1 MENSTIKIDKAAIG
15 LSLLCV
21 AHCLLTPIA
30 VVILPALGATFLD
43 DERFH
48 YALLLL
54 VLPTSIFSLGLGC
67 SKHGQ
72 REILLFGF
80 FGLFLMSLILKFHLL
95 SQNLVV
101 YYNLKL
107 HKDYLNYSEDT
118 FQKVME
124 KFKDTFAKNVFLQ
137 YEFNSQWKKLKN
149 YANLNNVSIL
159 GDIPILGRMFRS
171 TAGLSLIHI

>member
-30 VVILPALGATFLD
+30 IIILPALGATFLD

-67 SKHGQ
+67 SMHGR
-72 REILLFGF
+72 REILLFGL
-80 FGLFLMSLILKFHLL
+80 FGLFLMSLILVLG
-95 SQNLVV
+95 
-101 YYNLKL
+101 
-107 HKDYLNYSEDT
+107 ED
-118 FQKVME
+118 
-124 KFKDTFAKNVFLQ
+124 
-137 YEFNSQWKKLKN
+137 
-149 YANLNNVSIL
+149 IL
-159 GDIPILGRMFRS
+159 GELGEKVSTIIGASIIAVAHVRNFRACQNS
-171 TAGLSLIHI
+171 HCKSEQSS

>member
-30 VVILPALGATFLD
+30 ILILPALGATFLD

-67 SKHGQ
+67 SKHGR
-72 REILLFGF
+72 REILLFGL
-80 FGLFLMSLILKFHLL
+80 FGLFLMSLIL
-95 SQNLVV
+95 
-101 YYNLKL
+101 
-107 HKDYLNYSEDT
+107 
-118 FQKVME
+118 
-124 KFKDTFAKNVFLQ
+124 
-137 YEFNSQWKKLKN
+137 
-149 YANLNNVSIL
+149 IL
-159 GDIPILGRMFRS
+159 GEDILGELGEKVSTIIGASIIAVAHVRNFRACQNS
-171 TAGLSLIHI
+171 HCKSEQSS

>member
-30 VVILPALGATFLD
+30 IIILPALGATFLD

-72 REILLFGF
+72 REILLFGL
-80 FGLFLMSLILKFHLL
+80 FGLFLMSLILVLG
-95 SQNLVV
+95 
-101 YYNLKL
+101 
-107 HKDYLNYSEDT
+107 ED
-118 FQKVME
+118 
-124 KFKDTFAKNVFLQ
+124 
-137 YEFNSQWKKLKN
+137 
-149 YANLNNVSIL
+149 IL
-159 GDIPILGRMFRS
+159 GELGEKVSTIIGASVIAVAHVRNFRACQNNHCKS
-171 TAGLSLIHI
+171 EQSS

>member
-30 VVILPALGATFLD
+30 ILILPALGATFLD

-67 SKHGQ
+67 SKHGR
-72 REILLFGF
+72 REILLFGL
-80 FGLFLMSLILKFHLL
+80 FGLFLMSLILVLG
-95 SQNLVV
+95 
-101 YYNLKL
+101 
-107 HKDYLNYSEDT
+107 ED
-118 FQKVME
+118 
-124 KFKDTFAKNVFLQ
+124 
-137 YEFNSQWKKLKN
+137 
-149 YANLNNVSIL
+149 IL
-159 GDIPILGRMFRS
+159 GELVEKVSTIIGASIIAVAHVRNFRACQNS
-171 TAGLSLIHI
+171 HCKSEQSS

>member
-1 MENSTIKIDKAAIG
+1 MENSTIKIDKAARA

-30 VVILPALGATFLD
+30 IIILPALGATFLD

-72 REILLFGF
+72 REILLFGL
-80 FGLFLMSLILKFHLL
+80 FGLFLMSLILVLG
-95 SQNLVV
+95 
-101 YYNLKL
+101 
-107 HKDYLNYSEDT
+107 ED
-118 FQKVME
+118 
-124 KFKDTFAKNVFLQ
+124 
-137 YEFNSQWKKLKN
+137 
-149 YANLNNVSIL
+149 IL
-159 GDIPILGRMFRS
+159 GELGEKVSTIIGASIIAVAHVRNFRACQNS
-171 TAGLSLIHI
+171 HCKSEQSS